1 MSQQQSLRLGVLQM
15 LAAMALSGTIGW
27 FVLQSGQSVWNVVFV
42 RCLLG
47 TLGLGL
53 YAWWRGQWRS
63 WPFTGRSLAWCVAG
77 GVALVAN
84 WLLLFNAYHYSSI
97 GIATM
102 VYHTQPFWL
111 LLLGRVVLGEALTTR
126 KLLALAVA
134 FAGMLLI
141 VQPGGGGS
149 ASLLGVGLALGAAVL
164 YAVVTLISKQLPKT
178 LLPTH
183 IASVQTF
190 TGVLLLW
197 PLLDNATLWVT
208 GAHWPYLAT
217 LGLVHTTLMYI
228 VMYAAFR
235 QLPTHWIGLL
245 GFSYPVV
252 ALLVDYLAYGRLL
265 DGWQL
270 LGVVLIIAANLWG
283 LQRQGGAALRPA
295 PARQG

>member
-1 MSQQQSLRLGVLQM
+1 MSQQQLRSGVLQM

-27 FVLQSGQSVWNVVFV
+27 FVLQSGQPVWNVVFV

-47 TLGLGL
+47 SLGLGL

-63 WPFTGRSLAWCVAG
+63 WPFTARSLAWCVAG
-77 GVALVAN
+77 GLALVAN

-97 GIATM
+97 GIATV

-111 LLLGRVVLGEALTTR
+111 LLLGRLLLGESLSPR
-126 KLLALAVA
+126 KLGAVGVA

-141 VQPGGGGS
+141 VQPGQGGHATLFGI
-149 ASLLGVGLALGAAVL
+149 VLALGAAIL

-178 LLPTH
+178 LMPTH
-183 IASVQTF
+183 IACVQTL

-197 PLLDNATLWVT
+197 PMLNTASLAQAGGQWGYLLA
-208 GAHWPYLAT
+208 

-228 VMYAAFR
+228 IMYAAFR

-245 GFSYPVV
+245 GFAYPVV
-252 ALLVDYLAYGRLL
+252 ALLVDYLAYGNLL

-270 LGVVLIIAANLWG
+270 LGVLLIVAANVWG
-283 LQRQGGAALRPA
+283 LQRVPAAKVLA
-295 PARQG
+295 ATARQ

>member
-1 MSQQQSLRLGVLQM
+1 MTQQDLRSGVLQM

-27 FVLQSGQSVWNVVFV
+27 FVLQSGQPVWNVVFV

-47 TLGLGL
+47 ALGLGL
-53 YAWWRGQWRS
+53 YAWWRGLWRT
-63 WPFTGRSLAWCVAG
+63 WPFTRASLLWCIAG
-77 GVALVAN
+77 GVALVGN

-97 GIATM
+97 GVATV

-111 LLLGRVVLGEALTTR
+111 LLLGRLLLGEALTAR
-126 KLLALAVA
+126 KLAAVAVA

-141 VQPGGGGS
+141 VQPGQGEADG
-149 ASLLGVGLALGAAVL
+149 LLGILLALGAAIL
-164 YAVVTLISKQLPKT
+164 YAVVTLISKQQPKT
-178 LLPTH
+178 LAPTH
-183 IASVQTF
+183 IACVQTL

-197 PLLDNATLWVT
+197 PLLDNASLWVA
-208 GAHWPYLAT
+208 GSHWGYLAT

-228 VMYAAFR
+228 IMYAAFR

-270 LGVVLIIAANLWG
+270 LGVLLIVAANVWG
-283 LQRQGGAALRPA
+283 LQRVPAVVAPQAAKAGA
-295 PARQG
+295 

>member
-1 MSQQQSLRLGVLQM
+1 MTQQNLRTGVWQM

-42 RCLLG
+42 RCVLG
-47 TLGLGL
+47 SLGLGL
-53 YAWWRGQWRS
+53 YAWWRGQWQT
-63 WPFTGRSLAWCVAG
+63 WPFTRRSLLWCIAG
-77 GVALVAN
+77 GVALVGN

-97 GIATM
+97 GIATV

-111 LLLGRVVLGEALTTR
+111 LLLSRLLLGEALTLR
-126 KLLALAVA
+126 KLAAVAVA

-141 VQPGGGGS
+141 VQPGQGGGS
-149 ASLLGVGLALGAAVL
+149 ALLGILLALGAAML

-178 LLPTH
+178 LAPTH
-183 IASVQTF
+183 IACVQTL

-197 PLLDNATLWVT
+197 PLLDNASLWVA
-208 GAHWPYLAT
+208 GSHWGYLAT

-228 VMYAAFR
+228 IMYAAFR

-252 ALLVDYLAYGRLL
+252 ALLVDYLAYGHLL

-270 LGVVLIIAANLWG
+270 LGVLLIIAANVWG
-283 LQRQGGAALRPA
+283 LQRVPA
-295 PARQG
+295 VLAKPARA

>member
-1 MSQQQSLRLGVLQM
+1 MTQQNLRSGVLQM

-42 RCLLG
+42 RCVLG
-47 TLGLGL
+47 SLGLGL
-53 YAWWRGQWRS
+53 YAWWRGLWQT
-63 WPFTGRSLAWCVAG
+63 WPFTRSSLLWCIAG
-77 GVALVAN
+77 GVALVGN

-97 GIATM
+97 GIATV

-111 LLLGRVVLGEALTTR
+111 LLLSRLLLGEALTLR
-126 KLLALAVA
+126 KLAAVAVA

-141 VQPGGGGS
+141 VQPGQGAGGG
-149 ASLLGVGLALGAAVL
+149 LLGILLALGAAML

-178 LLPTH
+178 LAPTH
-183 IASVQTF
+183 IASVQTL

-197 PLLDNATLWVT
+197 PLLDNASLWVA
-208 GAHWPYLAT
+208 GSHWGYLAT

-228 VMYAAFR
+228 IMYAAFR

-252 ALLVDYLAYGRLL
+252 ALLVDYLAYGHLL

-270 LGVVLIIAANLWG
+270 LGVLLIVAANVWG
-283 LQRQGGAALRPA
+283 LQRVPA
-295 PARQG
+295 TQAQPARA

>member
-1 MSQQQSLRLGVLQM
+1 MTQQNLRTGVWQM

-27 FVLQSGQSVWNVVFV
+27 FVLQSGQTVWNVVFV
-42 RCLLG
+42 RCVLG
-47 TLGLGL
+47 SLGLGL
-53 YAWWRGQWRS
+53 YAWWRGQWQT
-63 WPFTGRSLAWCVAG
+63 WPFTRRSLLWCIAG
-77 GVALVAN
+77 GVALVGN

-97 GIATM
+97 GIATV

-111 LLLGRVVLGEALTTR
+111 LLLSRLLLGEALAQR
-126 KLLALAVA
+126 QLAAVAVA

-141 VQPGGGGS
+141 VQPGQGGGS
-149 ASLLGVGLALGAAVL
+149 ALLGILLALGAAML

-178 LLPTH
+178 LAPTH
-183 IASVQTF
+183 IACVQTL

-197 PLLDNATLWVT
+197 PLLDNASLWVA
-208 GAHWPYLAT
+208 GSHWGYLAT

-228 VMYAAFR
+228 IMYAAFR

-252 ALLVDYLAYGRLL
+252 ALLVDYLAYGHLL

-270 LGVVLIIAANLWG
+270 LGVLLIIAANVWG
-283 LQRQGGAALRPA
+283 LQRVPA
-295 PARQG
+295 VLAKPARA

>member
-1 MSQQQSLRLGVLQM
+1 MG
-15 LAAMALSGTIGW
+15 
-27 FVLQSGQSVWNVVFV
+27 
-42 RCLLG
+42 
-47 TLGLGL
+47 
-53 YAWWRGQWRS
+53 
-63 WPFTGRSLAWCVAG
+63 
-77 GVALVAN
+77 N

-97 GIATM
+97 GIATV

-111 LLLGRVVLGEALTTR
+111 LLLGRLLLGEALTAR
-126 KLLALAVA
+126 KLAAVAVA

-141 VQPGGGGS
+141 VQPGQGGGG
-149 ASLLGVGLALGAAVL
+149 ALLGILLALGAAML

-178 LLPTH
+178 LAPTH
-183 IASVQTF
+183 IASVQTL

-197 PLLDNATLWVT
+197 PLLDNASLWVA
-208 GAHWPYLAT
+208 GSHWGYLAT

-228 VMYAAFR
+228 IMYAAFR

-270 LGVVLIIAANLWG
+270 LGVLLIIAANVWG
-283 LQRQGGAALRPA
+283 LQRVPAVATPQAAKAGA
-295 PARQG
+295 